1 VTDEAAHSPTR
12 PMDAAGD
19 LVERFHRVLVE
30 SIHERA
36 PAYLKGSFTVA
47 EIYQSLIPYRTHRD
61 RLALAMN
68 GDYDDAL
75 LRLLAGEGKFL
86 ILESE
91 PARKRIQKELESRN
105 PNTGIY
111 REFAAAEVRLDPSRL
126 PKDLELS
133 SAMAAPP
140 VVRQAETVEDGVL
153 LVGGPARASTC
164 PECEEALPVRESTKF
179 CPHCGINVLE
189 APCRSCG
196 EVLDRGWRFCVACGA
211 PNQD

>member
-1 VTDEAAHSPTR
+1 MTDEAAHSPTR
-12 PMDAAGD
+12 PMEGDGD
-19 LVERFHRVLVE
+19 LVERFYRVLVE

-36 PAYLKGSFTVA
+36 PAYLKGNFTVA
-47 EIYQSLIPYRTHRD
+47 EIYQSLVPYRTHRD

-91 PARKRIQKELESRN
+91 PARKRIQRELESRN
-105 PNTGIY
+105 PNAGIY

-126 PKDLELS
+126 PDDLELS
-133 SAMAAPP
+133 SAIEAAP
-140 VVRQAETVEDGVL
+140 VVGQPEAIEDGEVL
-153 LVGGPARASTC
+153 VEGRVRASAC
-164 PECEEALPVRESTKF
+164 PDCDKALPVRKSMKF
-179 CPHCGINVLE
+179 CPHCGIDILE

-196 EVLDRGWRFCVACGA
+196 EVLDREWRFCVACGA
-211 PNQD
+211 PTQD